1 MENMKHCQSCGVPID
16 CKEVTFGT
24 NADGSANEDYC
35 CYCFKDGA
43 FDDFD
48 GTVKTMEDMINVCV
62 PHMVEGGG
70 APDEAAARAML
81 EEMLPQLK
89 RWKSA

>member
-16 CKEVTFGT
+16 GTEVKFGT
-24 NADGSANEDYC
+24 NADGNLNEDYC
-35 CYCFKDGA
+35 CYCFVNGG

-62 PHMVEGGG
+62 PHMVEGGMF
-70 APDEAAARAML
+70 DEAGARAML
-81 EEMLPQLK
+81 QEMLPTLK
-89 RWKSA
+89 RWKS